1 MLTDVTSLL
10 KAVRLAFKSVNVSR
24 VVVDAM
30 FQNSEVKT
38 NLFPVLLCL
47 V

>member
-1 MLTDVTSLL
+1 MLTDLTYLW

-24 VVVDAM
+24 VVVDAA
-30 FQNSEVKT
+30 FQNSEIKT